1 MAAFMLQLF
10 HKFER
15 KVSKGKWKMP
25 CKWLNHKTDKPG
37 RQIELEINLNQL
49 TENQGDILQQ
59 MTQVAI
65 YMIIK

>member
-1 MAAFMLQLF
+1 
-10 HKFER
+10 
-15 KVSKGKWKMP
+15 MP

-37 RQIELEINLNQL
+37 RQIELEINLNQIS
-49 TENQGDILQQ
+49 ESQGDIRQQ